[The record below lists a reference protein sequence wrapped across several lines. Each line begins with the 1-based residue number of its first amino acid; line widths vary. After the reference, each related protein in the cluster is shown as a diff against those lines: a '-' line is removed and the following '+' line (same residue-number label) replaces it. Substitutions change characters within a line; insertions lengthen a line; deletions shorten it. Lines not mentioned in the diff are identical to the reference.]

1 MNRFYT
7 YITLGFVLFTLN
19 LKAQIYDTTSYYIAT
34 NYSFKKILTDF
45 IEDEKTYI
53 HYDSSCIFTIHIQ
66 DYKNSVLIILISNGC
81 TQERDNVVNT
91 LEFRKEINK
100 TLFFLKHEN
109 HIFFLTNQS
118 GIDKIDS
125 ILIEK
130 SNDYYTFELKDEIE
144 KGQNSKL
151 NEKNVFYNKI
161 SEYNLFEDD
170 SRPEKIWIC
179 LFDNDLEVLSKVKN
193 NYK

>member
-91 LEFRKEINK
+91 LEFRKEIIEKILLNES
-100 TLFFLKHEN
+100 TTFSFLSVDSIEAN
-109 HIFFLTNQS
+109 SLLITPLIESSPTNTIKLS
-118 GIDKIDS
+118 GIEMMPI
-125 ILIEK
+125 
-130 SNDYYTFELKDEIE
+130 
-144 KGQNSKL
+144 
-151 NEKNVFYNKI
+151 KI
-161 SEYNLFEDD
+161 SA
-170 SRPEKIWIC
+170 
-179 LFDNDLEVLSKVKN
+179 EVDTPR
-193 NYK
+193 